1 MYASGQEK
9 KEMLWT
15 IREVLNWTTKRF
27 LESGIDTP
35 LLDTQLLLCRVLN
48 LKKIQLYTEIDKPL
62 TGNERFEFR
71 ELVKKRLKGE
81 PVAYLLNEKYWHE
94 LKLYLDKRVLIPRP
108 ETESMLDFVLQN
120 YKLKN
125 KEPFVI
131 FDFCT
136 GSGCLAI
143 ALAKKFPTAKVV
155 GIDFSQDS
163 LDVANKNAELNY
175 VTNVKWI
182 NANIINPEIY
192 FTLLSEYKKAD
203 IIVANPP
210 YISEN
215 EWDQLEVTVKNFEPK
230 IALVSEENGLKIG
243 KKIFQNICEFQL
255 LNSDGIF
262 AMEMAE
268 KQPQK
273 ICSEVHKMIQMNHPV
288 WLSPKNEWFALCD
301 FEGKDRFLVR
311 IQENEVVSLQE

>member
-1 MYASGQEK
+1 MHASGQEK

-27 LESGIDTP
+27 SESGIDTP

-71 ELVKKRLKGE
+71 ELVKKRLNGE
-81 PVAYLLNEKYWHE
+81 PVAYLLNEKYWHD
-94 LKLYLDKRVLIPRP
+94 LKLFVDKRVLIPRP
-108 ETESMLDFVLQN
+108 ETESMLDFILQN

-125 KEPFVI
+125 VAPEVI

-143 ALAKKFPTAKVV
+143 AFAKKFPNSKVV
-155 GIDFSQDS
+155 GIDLSQGA
-163 LDVANKNAELNY
+163 LDVAIKNAEINSI
-175 VTNVKWI
+175 TNITWI
-182 NANIINPEIY
+182 NANVTDSELY
-192 FTLLSEYKKAD
+192 DTLSSEYKSAD

-210 YISEN
+210 YVTEN
-215 EWDQLEVTVKNFEPK
+215 EWHQLDVTVKNFEPK
-230 IALVSEENGLKIG
+230 IALVSDDDGLKIG
-243 KKIFQNICEFQL
+243 KNIFQNICEFNL
-255 LNSDGIF
+255 LNSNGIF
-262 AMEMAE
+262 SMELAE

-273 ICSEVHKMIQMNHPV
+273 ICNEVQKTIQMNHPV
-288 WLSPKNEWFALCD
+288 WNVPKNEWFALCD
-301 FEGKDRFLVR
+301 FEGKGRFLVR
-311 IQENEVVSLQE
+311 IQENGVVSLQ